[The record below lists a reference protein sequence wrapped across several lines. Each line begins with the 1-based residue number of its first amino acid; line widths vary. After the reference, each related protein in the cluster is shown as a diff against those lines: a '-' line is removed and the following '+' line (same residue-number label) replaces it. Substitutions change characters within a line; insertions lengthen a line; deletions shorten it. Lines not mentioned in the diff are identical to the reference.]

1 VALELSAAVILV
13 NPVPASQVRFII
25 LIYVFFEQKV
35 LVTIFAL
42 VLGFGNLLNVR
53 GIAMSAAIGHF
64 ETPFF
69 KGPKNHS
76 SSTKTPPIFII
87 GLN

>member
-1 VALELSAAVILV
+1 VLELSAAVILA
-13 NPVPASQVRFII
+13 NPVPASQVGFII
-25 LIYVFFEQKV
+25 LVHVLFKHKV
-35 LVTIFAL
+35 LITVFAL
-42 VLGFGNLLNVR
+42 VFGFGNLLNVR

-76 SSTKTPPIFII
+76 SSNKCSIPFS
-87 GLN
+87 L